1 MLIRKTITEELGRH
15 LGARVGTVEYYRRT
29 GGNAGKKEY
38 YGRTGEAIILT
49 QPYNYSC
56 NIQI

>member
-1 MLIRKTITEELGRH
+1 M
-15 LGARVGTVEYYRRT
+15 RT
-29 GGNAGKKEY
+29 GGNAGKEEY
-38 YGRTGEAIILT
+38 YGRTGDAIILA